1 MRRLLIITVISL
13 LLVSGWSHVLAA
25 ALCPQMQVKASCP
38 MQMMEHSPSS
48 HEAMAKGAK
57 GANGAMGEMGDMP
70 VSETAVSTAEVN
82 ALDPPMG
89 SCPHCFS
96 KSEYPTSN
104 IPAVKGVNQGKR
116 NLRVI
121 LQQALARIAFQTRS
135 FAAPILSRQHAPPRA
150 PTARHVLISVFLI

>member
-1 MRRLLIITVISL
+1 MKRLLLITVISL

-38 MQMMEHSPSS
+38 MQLMHHSSSS
-48 HEAMAKGAK
+48 HETM
-57 GANGAMGEMGDMP
+57 AMGAMGDMP
-70 VSETAVSTAEVN
+70 MTETGVSTAEVYSV
-82 ALDPPMG
+82 DPPMG

-96 KSEYPTSN
+96 KSEYPTSS
-104 IPAVKGVNQGKR
+104 IVAVKGVDQGRR

-121 LQQALARIAFQTRS
+121 LQQALAPIAFQTRS
-135 FAAPILSRQHAPPRA
+135 FAAPILTRQHAPPQA